1 MHILTESRHLKLREA
16 VIDMFTVTTKAAL
29 EIKKLLGEEE
39 IPNAV
44 LRVRVVPGGCSGF
57 SYEMGFDDETEDSDQ
72 LFENEGVKV
81 AIDELS
87 LPYLEGAI
95 LDYKDGL
102 NGTGFSINN
111 PNAKGSCGCGSSFT
125 A

>member
-1 MHILTESRHLKLREA
+1 
-16 VIDMFTVTTKAAL
+16 MFTVTTKAAE
-29 EIKKLLGEEE
+29 EIKKLLSGEN

-57 SYEMGFDDETEDSDQ
+57 SYEMGFDDETEDSDK

-87 LPYLEGAI
+87 IPYLEGAI

-111 PNAKGSCGCGSSFT
+111 PNAKGSCGCGQSFN

>member
-1 MHILTESRHLKLREA
+1 
-16 VIDMFTVTTKAAL
+16 MFNITTKAAD
-29 EIKKLLGEEE
+29 EIKKLLTDED

-57 SYEMGFDDETEDSDQ
+57 SYEMGFDDETEDTDQ
-72 LFENEGVKV
+72 LFEQDGVKV

-87 LPYLEGAI
+87 FPYLEGAV
-95 LDYKDGL
+95 LDYQDGL
-102 NGTGFSINN
+102 NGTGFAINN
-111 PNAKGSCGCGSSFT
+111 PNATGSCGCGQSFN

>member
-1 MHILTESRHLKLREA
+1 
-16 VIDMFTVTTKAAL
+16 MFTVTEKAAE
-29 EIKKLLGEEE
+29 EIRKLLSEEN

-57 SYEMGFDDETEDSDQ
+57 SYEMGFDDETEGSDQ
-72 LFENEGVKV
+72 LFENGGVKV

-87 LPYLEGAI
+87 FTYLQGAV

-111 PNAKGSCGCGSSFT
+111 PNAKGSCGCGQSFN

>member
-1 MHILTESRHLKLREA
+1 
-16 VIDMFTVTTKAAL
+16 MFTVTTKAAD
-29 EIKKLLGEEE
+29 EIKKLLSEENFQ
-39 IPNAV
+39 NAF
-44 LRVRVVPGGCSGF
+44 LRVRIVPGGCSGF

-72 LFENEGVKV
+72 LFEKEGVKV

-87 LPYLEGAI
+87 LPYLQGAV

-111 PNAKGSCGCGSSFT
+111 PNATGSCGCGQSFT

>member
-1 MHILTESRHLKLREA
+1 
-16 VIDMFTVTTKAAL
+16 MFTVTEKAAE
-29 EIKKLLGEEE
+29 EIKKLLSEENV
-39 IPNAV
+39 PNAV

-72 LFENEGVKV
+72 LFENGGVKV

-87 LPYLEGAI
+87 FTYLQGAV

-111 PNAKGSCGCGSSFT
+111 PNAKGSCGCGQSFN

>member
-1 MHILTESRHLKLREA
+1 
-16 VIDMFTVTTKAAL
+16 MFSVTTKAAS
-29 EIKKLLGEEE
+29 EIKKLLAVEN

-57 SYEMGFDDETEDSDQ
+57 SYEMGFDDEIEKSD
-72 LFENEGVKV
+72 EVIESDGVRV

-87 LPYLEGAI
+87 LPYLQGGV
-95 LDYKDGL
+95 LDFNDGL
-102 NGTGFSINN
+102 NGTGFAISN
-111 PNAKGSCGCGSSFT
+111 PNATGSCGCGQSFN

>member
-1 MHILTESRHLKLREA
+1 
-16 VIDMFTVTTKAAL
+16 MFSVTTKAAS
-29 EIKKLLGEEE
+29 EIKKLLAEEN

-57 SYEMGFDDETEDSDQ
+57 SYEMGFDDEIENSD
-72 LFENEGVKV
+72 EVIESDGVKV

-87 LPYLEGAI
+87 LPYLQGGV
-95 LDYKDGL
+95 LDFNDGL
-102 NGTGFSINN
+102 NGTGFAISN
-111 PNAKGSCGCGSSFT
+111 PNATGSCGCGQSFN

>member
-1 MHILTESRHLKLREA
+1 
-16 VIDMFTVTTKAAL
+16 MFSVTTKAAS
-29 EIKKLLGEEE
+29 EIKKLLSEEN

-57 SYEMGFDDETEDSDQ
+57 SYEMGFDDEIEKSD
-72 LFENEGVKV
+72 EVIESDGVRV

-87 LPYLEGAI
+87 LPYLQGGV
-95 LDYKDGL
+95 LDFNDGL
-102 NGTGFSINN
+102 NGTGFAISN
-111 PNAKGSCGCGSSFT
+111 PNATGSCGCGQSFN

>member
-1 MHILTESRHLKLREA
+1 
-16 VIDMFTVTTKAAL
+16 MFTVTTKAVD
-29 EIKKLLGEEE
+29 EIKKLLSEEN
-39 IPNAV
+39 IPNAF

-72 LFENEGVKV
+72 LFEKEGVKV

-87 LPYLEGAI
+87 LPYLQGAV
-95 LDYKDGL
+95 LDYNDGL

-111 PNAKGSCGCGSSFT
+111 PNATGSCGCGQSFT

>member
-1 MHILTESRHLKLREA
+1 
-16 VIDMFTVTTKAAL
+16 MFTVTTKATE
-29 EIKKLLGEEE
+29 EIKKLLSEEN

-57 SYEMGFDDETEDSDQ
+57 SYEMGFDDETEESDK

-87 LPYLEGAI
+87 LPYLEGAV

-111 PNAKGSCGCGSSFT
+111 PNAKGSCGCGSSFN

>member
-1 MHILTESRHLKLREA
+1 MFSVTE
-16 VIDMFTVTTKAAL
+16 KAAE
-29 EIKKLLGEEE
+29 EIKKLLSEEN

-57 SYEMGFDDETEDSDQ
+57 SYEMGFDDETGDSDQ
-72 LFENEGVKV
+72 LFENGGVKV

-87 LPYLEGAI
+87 LPYLEGSV
-95 LDYKDGL
+95 LEYKDGL

-111 PNAKGSCGCGSSFT
+111 PNAKGSCGCGQSFN

>member
-1 MHILTESRHLKLREA
+1 
-16 VIDMFTVTTKAAL
+16 MFTVTEKAAE
-29 EIKKLLGEEE
+29 EIKRLLSEEN

-57 SYEMGFDDETEDSDQ
+57 SYEMGFDDETENSDK
-72 LFENEGVKV
+72 LFEHGGVKV

-87 LPYLEGAI
+87 LPYLEGSV

-111 PNAKGSCGCGSSFT
+111 PNAKGSCGCGQSFN

>member
-1 MHILTESRHLKLREA
+1 
-16 VIDMFTVTTKAAL
+16 MFTVTTKAVE
-29 EIKKLLGEEE
+29 EIRKLLSEEN
-39 IPNAV
+39 IPNAF

-57 SYEMGFDDETEDSDQ
+57 SYEMGFDDETEDSDK
-72 LFENEGVKV
+72 LFEQEGVKV

-87 LPYLEGAI
+87 LPYLQGAV
-95 LDYKDGL
+95 LDYQDGL

-111 PNAKGSCGCGSSFT
+111 PNATGSCGCGQSFT

>member
-1 MHILTESRHLKLREA
+1 
-16 VIDMFTVTTKAAL
+16 MFSVTTKAAS
-29 EIKKLLGEEE
+29 EIKKLLAEEN

-57 SYEMGFDDETEDSDQ
+57 SYEMGFDDEIEKSDQ
-72 LFENEGVKV
+72 VIESDGVRV

-87 LPYLEGAI
+87 LPYLQGGT
-95 LDYKDGL
+95 LDFNDGL
-102 NGTGFSINN
+102 NGTGFAISN
-111 PNAKGSCGCGSSFT
+111 PNATGSCGCGQSFN